1 MKKIRK
7 YTNKELAEAHIFPS
21 QLSPDEKKKT
31 EKEFSEFRKQRL
43 LENVEYGVD
52 SRYKSN
58 KERESDG
65 IALMEARLKRMKNK
79 STIKS
84 DMKKF
89 EIGAPFI
96 GYLVVEVEANSA
108 EEAKENFLTSFTEL
122 NGFGDPS
129 VTIENV
135 LLPSVKPIV
144 LKELNMAFPKELT
157 DEDKIHWGGM
167 EIDEIDKDYDK

>member
-1 MKKIRK
+1 
-7 YTNKELAEAHIFPS
+7 
-21 QLSPDEKKKT
+21 
-31 EKEFSEFRKQRL
+31 
-43 LENVEYGVD
+43 
-52 SRYKSN
+52 
-58 KERESDG
+58 
-65 IALMEARLKRMKNK
+65 MKNK
-79 STIKS
+79 LNIIKS

-96 GYLVVEVEANSA
+96 GYLFVEVEANSA

-135 LLPSVKPIV
+135 LLPSVKPIF